1 MNRSITTV
9 LSGMFGLLTAGAL
22 GLAPR
27 TAHACSCA
35 LGMEGFV
42 APANGETGVPRNTR
56 LWVGAFVQDVT
67 LTGPNNQTVAL
78 SRGILRGNNRDVLA
92 VFTPAALLEPSAA
105 YVFNMD
111 GQMVSFTT
119 SNASDVEAPAE
130 PVVSP
135 LESSFARDTP
145 SPIPVSSCGN
155 GGHAY
160 DSFSVQH
167 NGLFTLVEI
176 DTPEQL
182 DESTITGSVG
192 DIASITGGDVF
203 VGRGIC
209 LFNWDGADEG
219 ESTNVRFAT
228 VDVAG
233 NFSGWT
239 EPSQATIE
247 TNGGCAQA
255 SSSSLGVL
263 AVLALPLRRRT
274 RRQPGERAKPR
285 CDAGTR

>member
-9 LSGMFGLLTAGAL
+9 LSGMVGLLTAGAL

-35 LGMEGFV
+35 LGMDGFV
-42 APANGETGVPRNTR
+42 APTNAETGVPRNTR
-56 LWVGAFVQDVT
+56 LWASAFVQDAT

-78 SRGILRGNNRDVLA
+78 TRGVLRGNNRDVLA
-92 VFTPAALLEPSAA
+92 VFTPATLLEPSTS
-105 YVFNMD
+105 YLFNMD

-119 SNASDVEAPAE
+119 SNASDVDAPAE
-130 PVVSP
+130 PVVTAQ
-135 LESSFARDTP
+135 ESSFARDTP

-182 DESTITGSVG
+182 DEATITGSVG
-192 DIASITGGDVF
+192 DVASITGGDIF
-203 VGRGIC
+203 VGQGVC
-209 LFNWDGADEG
+209 LGNWDGADEG
-219 ESTNVRFAT
+219 ESANVRFAT
-228 VDVAG
+228 VDLAG

-239 EPSQATIE
+239 EQSQATIE
-247 TNGGCAQA
+247 TKGGCAQA
-255 SSSSLGVL
+255 SSSSLGL
-263 AVLALPLRRRT
+263 LGVLALLLSRQTRRR
-274 RRQPGERAKPR
+274 Q
-285 CDAGTR
+285 